1 MKEPPPAQDAGGSIS
16 RREKA
21 DAMKN
26 RIFAAFLMMAALL
39 LPTLVMAEEIEY
51 VTFGSYEQDNDL
63 TNGKEPIEWRVL
75 KEEDGEAML
84 LSRYA
89 LDTQPYNQGRGN
101 NIHWPEC
108 TLRAWLNNEFYNEAF
123 SEEEQALII
132 LKTLK
137 NYKEIDTED
146 RVFLLDNFEARSLFA
161 NHADRQTSPTP
172 YAKSKGC
179 YMSKKYIGN
188 VHWWLRSF
196 SWESSRRAS
205 YVAASGGVMTC
216 GGSSEA
222 DGAVENARWTVRPV
236 ICIRS
241 EDLEKLRGAE

>member
-16 RREKA
+16 CREKA

-26 RIFAAFLMMAALL
+26 RIFAAILVVAALL
-39 LPTLVMAEEIEY
+39 LPTLVMADEIEY
-51 VTFGSYEQDNDL
+51 VTFGHYEQDNDL

-89 LDTQPYNQGRGN
+89 LDTQPFNQGRGN

-108 TLRAWLNNEFYNEAF
+108 TLRAWLNDEFYNAAF
-123 SEEEQALII
+123 NEEEQALII
-132 LKTLK
+132 LKTIE
-137 NYKEIDTED
+137 NYKEVDTQD
-146 RVFLLDNFEARSLFA
+146 KVFLLDNNEAKRLFA
-161 NHADRQTSPTP
+161 NHADRQTSPTA

-222 DGAVENARWTVRPV
+222 DGAVENAKWTVRPV
-236 ICIRS
+236 ICISS
-241 EDLEKLRGAE
+241 EDLEQLRSAQ

>member
-1 MKEPPPAQDAGGSIS
+1 
-16 RREKA
+16 
-21 DAMKN
+21 MKN
-26 RIFAAFLMMAALL
+26 RAWAALLLLAALL
-39 LPTLVMAEEIEY
+39 LPAAGMAQEETVY
-51 VTFGSYEQDNDL
+51 VTFGHYEQDNDL

-89 LDTQPYNQGRGN
+89 LDTQPFNQGRGN

-108 TLRAWLNNEFYNEAF
+108 TLRAWLNDEFYNAAF
-123 SEEEQALII
+123 DEEEQALII
-132 LKTLK
+132 LKTIE
-137 NYKEIDTED
+137 NYKEVDTED
-146 RVFLLDNFEARSLFA
+146 KVFLLDNNEAKRLFA
-161 NHADRQTSPTP
+161 NHADRQTSPTA
-172 YAKSKGC
+172 YAKAKGC

-222 DGAVENARWTVRPV
+222 DGAVENAKWTVRPV
-236 ICIRS
+236 ICISS
-241 EDLEKLRGAE
+241 EDLEQLRSAQ